1 MMLRPA
7 LICLAA
13 LVSLSSSEYVWT
25 GTEWEWQDPDPAGA
39 SLPGAGG
46 SSSVTLGGGSSVSE
60 GSGDGNTWDD
70 DYDDE
75 DYDDNYTYDDDYEEP
90 VKKKEDKKKF
100 SFSDNKSISDNNKK
114 DKKKNK
120 NKNNNNRN
128 RNSEILPATDDED
141 LFEGS
146 GASDF
151 DLPRSNYPESNNNNF
166 NNPMTPVDPYNTND
180 NSNVYVD
187 ENDDSYD
194 DEYDYDDEDYD
205 DDISF
210 GSDNNNNYGNNYAE
224 STPKP
229 MDPVIN
235 MNNNNVWNT
244 PQTTERSFTP
254 RVTTTTSKPADHG
267 GAGTD
272 VHKTVPV
279 SRPAS
284 FFAQPG
290 ILAAVIGGA
299 VVGLLCAILLVMF
312 IVYRMRKK
320 DEGSYALDEPKRSH
334 NVNSYSKPPN
344 REFYA

>member
-1 MMLRPA
+1 MLRPA
-7 LICLAA
+7 LICLVA
-13 LVSLSSSEYVWT
+13 LASLSAGEYVWT
-25 GTEWEWQDPDPAGA
+25 GTEWKWQEPDSAGGA
-39 SLPGAGG
+39 PPLPGAGG
-46 SSSVTLGGGSSVSE
+46 SSVSLGGGSSSE
-60 GSGDGNTWDD
+60 GSGNGNSWDD

-100 SFSDNKSISDNNKK
+100 SFSDNNKK

-151 DLPRSNYPESNNNNF
+151 DLPRSNYPESDSNNYNNF
-166 NNPMTPVDPYNTND
+166 NNPLTPVDQYNNND

-205 DDISF
+205 DDDISF
-210 GSDNNNNYGNNYAE
+210 GIDTNNNYGNIDTTA
-224 STPKP
+224 KP

-235 MNNNNVWNT
+235 MNNNNNNVWNT
-244 PQTTERSFTP
+244 PKPTERSFTP
-254 RVTTTTSKPADHG
+254 RVTTTIRPVSHG
-267 GAGTD
+267 GAGAGTD

>member
-1 MMLRPA
+1 MLRPT
-7 LICLAA
+7 LICLVA
-13 LVSLSSSEYVWT
+13 LASLSAGEYVWT
-25 GTEWEWQDPDPAGA
+25 GTEWKWQEPDSAGGA
-39 SLPGAGG
+39 APLPGAGG
-46 SSSVTLGGGSSVSE
+46 TSVSLGGGSSSE
-60 GSGDGNTWDD
+60 GSGNGNSWDD

-90 VKKKEDKKKF
+90 SKKKEDKKKF
-100 SFSDNKSISDNNKK
+100 SFSDNNKK
-114 DKKKNK
+114 DKKNNK
-120 NKNNNNRN
+120 NKNNNRN

-151 DLPRSNYPESNNNNF
+151 DLPRSNYPDSDNNNYNNF
-166 NNPMTPVDPYNTND
+166 NNPVTPVDQYNNND

-205 DDISF
+205 DDDISF
-210 GSDNNNNYGNNYAE
+210 GIDTNNNYGNIDTTA
-224 STPKP
+224 KP

-235 MNNNNVWNT
+235 MNNNNNVWNT
-244 PQTTERSFTP
+244 PKPTERSFTP
-254 RVTTTTSKPADHG
+254 RVTTTSRPESHG
-267 GAGTD
+267 GAGAGTD